1 MEGPV
6 RYIEEPGERWRE
18 AIFSLRIILVT
29 ILKENGNHT
38 ENSYIGTGWQPSMP
52 DLRDRE

>member
-6 RYIEEPGERWRE
+6 RYIEEPGERWQE
-18 AIFSLRIILVT
+18 AIFSFRIILVT
-29 ILKENGNHT
+29 ILKENGNYT